1 MRVLTLVC
9 AAVLIPSLA
18 FAVVPD
24 PTLSDTP
31 DCVRIFPNATLTL
44 DGQVIGNNALPL
56 GGDAVRLIFSASCTA
71 LWDCDNPP
79 NPPTVYSIIS
89 NPDGPYAFA
98 PAAGGCCDV
107 SISASIEADPG
118 AVTLNVYGA
127 VGSADNTGDGQVTL
141 GDFVTFQSHFGTDN
155 ECSDLD
161 GSCNVTVSLADFVV
175 FQSMFGT
182 GCP

>member
-31 DCVRIFPNATLTL
+31 
-44 DGQVIGNNALPL
+44 
-56 GGDAVRLIFSASCTA
+56 
-71 LWDCDNPP
+71 
-79 NPPTVYSIIS
+79 TVYSIIS
-89 NPDGPYAFA
+89 NPDGTYAFA